1 MFCSFHLT
9 DIQPSIVSFLLSKA
23 WKLFPLVC
31 CIKFMW
37 RILISV
43 RTAESRVQCTCRF
56 SCAGSFHHHQ
66 VFPRSVDVFDTPCW
80 TACEGSLFS
89 SYCSSNNTSQQET
102 RNPSQMPTGFLVLSL
117 YSFADP
123 HFIPL
128 HNGNS
133 KGSCLKEHP
142 VGWSCHCY
150 SEE

>member
-1 MFCSFHLT
+1 
-9 DIQPSIVSFLLSKA
+9 
-23 WKLFPLVC
+23 
-31 CIKFMW
+31 MW
-37 RILISV
+37 HILISV

-80 TACEGSLFS
+80 TAHEGSLFS
-89 SYCSSNNTSQQET
+89 SYCSSNNTRQQET

-123 HFIPL
+123 HFISL
-128 HNGNS
+128 HNGDS

-150 SEE
+150 SEEQFYYMENKLLWKFLSSKQLQEYDWELACVKS